1 MADYL
6 GIYADCGNGSSQGMT
21 SGEVAKMLGL
31 SEQRVRQAAPKY
43 AKKQGRNYWWTDKA
57 IESLRERM
65 GKTGRPSNAA
75 EENPRQ
81 R

>member
-1 MADYL
+1 
-6 GIYADCGNGSSQGMT
+6 MT

-43 AKKQGRNYWWTDKA
+43 AKKQGRNYWWTEKA

>member
-1 MADYL
+1 
-6 GIYADCGNGSSQGMT
+6 MT

-43 AKKQGRNYWWTDKA
+43 AKKQGRNYWWTEKA

-65 GKTGRPSNAA
+65 GKTGRPSGAA